1 MRIPNI
7 LEREGPRLGG
17 EGLSLMGLQW
27 LGDPPIS
34 GPRPQVPY
42 VLHRRAAPIG
52 PLSRHLPAHSLC
64 SHSQSGGALQAGM
77 AGGPRAHPAQL
88 QKALGMPLQNRSS
101 LPPPIQVPR
110 LGARHPWSQWLD
122 TPTLS
127 GAGTCVFL
135 LHKPHLIGGSPTCP
149 SG

>member
-1 MRIPNI
+1 MLGLHLRMRIPNT

-42 VLHRRAAPIG
+42 VLHHRAAPIG

-64 SHSQSGGALQAGM
+64 SPSQSGGALQAGM

-88 QKALGMPLQNRSS
+88 QKALGMPSQNRSS
-101 LPPPIQVPR
+101 LPPPIQVPLESVAGHTYPKWSWNLR
-110 LGARHPWSQWLD
+110 VPSSQTTPLGA
-122 TPTLS
+122 
-127 GAGTCVFL
+127 
-135 LHKPHLIGGSPTCP
+135 SPTCP